1 MLLHS
6 SLHVQNLQLVL
17 TILGE
22 SSSATKP
29 MVRTTLPKV
38 DKADTSSAEAP
49 TTQALVAQPGSKA
62 SNDNLT
68 DDDPD
73 LLHFDVVESGI
84 AFWMSSL
91 LQMC

>member
-1 MLLHS
+1 
-6 SLHVQNLQLVL
+6 
-17 TILGE
+17 
-22 SSSATKP
+22 
-29 MVRTTLPKV
+29 MVRTTLSKV

-49 TTQALVAQPGSKA
+49 MTRALVAQPGSKA

-84 AFWMSSL
+84 TFWTSSL
-91 LQMC
+91 LQMCWPDSGKPNYMVWHFEWSGFHAP